1 MIGGPLS
8 HTATEKL
15 IELLCCR
22 IGMIMED
29 ASVAALTIGGVEAEG
44 RSAVANE
51 LEAAANGL
59 IAAIKA
65 LST

>member
-1 MIGGPLS
+1 MEDD
-8 HTATEKL
+8 TEKL

-51 LEAAANGL
+51 LEAAAVRVNGL
-59 IAAIKA
+59 IAAIKM